1 MKGIELRSFLRVRR
15 ASAVEI
21 AGKFGTDCRSLSER
35 ALAKG
40 VHPIGDGKCAE
51 VLDGIGVVADPA

>member
-1 MKGIELRSFLRVRR
+1 MCAELRLWKSR
-15 ASAVEI
+15 EE
-21 AGKFGTDCRSLSER
+21 FGTNCRSLSER

-40 VHPIGDGKCAE
+40 VHPMGDGKCAE